1 MASAHPLPAGGEGA
15 ALRRGASG
23 AQAYNRHIANRVR
36 GIRAQRG
43 VSRKLLAQ
51 HAGVSERYLA
61 QIEQG
66 QANLSIALLWQIAQA
81 LDTDP
86 LTLLSEEVSA
96 TDTATLLQAFIAQL
110 DEAQQQEAFAL
121 LRERFE
127 AARDAQQ
134 GIALLGL
141 RGAGK
146 TTLGRL
152 LARRT
157 GLPFVQLTDVIER
170 IGNMAIEEIFSLGG
184 QPMYR
189 RLEKQAVAC
198 VRDDYRNVI
207 LETGG
212 SLVSAADTYSLLRR
226 HFFTVWVRA
235 LPEEHMQRVIAQGDL
250 RPMAGNTSA
259 MEDLQQILQER
270 EPLYRAADHVL
281 ETSARSVD
289 DCIEELARLVPPGT
303 VP

>member
-1 MASAHPLPAGGEGA
+1 MASAPPLPAGGEGA

-23 AQAYNRHIANRVR
+23 AQAYNRHLANRVR
-36 GIRAQRG
+36 GMRAQRG

-86 LTLLSEEVSA
+86 LTLLSEEASA
-96 TDTATLLQAFIAQL
+96 TDNATLLQAFIAQL

-121 LRERFE
+121 LRERFG

-170 IGNMAIEEIFSLGG
+170 IGNMAVEEIFSLGG

-198 VRDDYRNVI
+198 VRGDYRNVI

-226 HFFTVWVRA
+226 HFVTVWVRA

-289 DCIEELARLVPPGT
+289 DCIEELARLVPPHR
-303 VP
+303 